1 LYAKIGHVAIVAR
14 VIIGSV
20 HVRARE
26 AQGRIFEDVTVAK
39 DARHVFISTHNDI
52 TQANKVIPRNGARC
66 VLGHMF
72 DGTSQHLVQV
82 SKARTSHNARDDSSS
97 ASSVT
102 SLADSL
108 FSTTSGSS
116 RSSVVGPAGAGER
129 LALLLLSDCHLSIL
143 YQEAFKRVIADK
155 FERKFRKILHY
166 FASSCERTR
175 ILLSSGAPHTLY
187 AIRQEILHILSEIP
201 FSP

>member
-1 LYAKIGHVAIVAR
+1 VAR

-26 AQGRIFEDVTVAK
+26 AQGSIFEDVTVAK
-39 DARHVFISTHNDI
+39 DARHVFISTHNGI

-66 VLGHMF
+66 VLGHMS
-72 DGTSQHLVQV
+72 GTSQHLVQV
-82 SKARTSHNARDDSSS
+82 SKARTSHNAGDDSSS

-155 FERKFRKILHY
+155 FERKFRKIPHY
-166 FASSCERTR
+166 FAFELRKDTDTPQQRSTAYFVRYQARNSAY
-175 ILLSSGAPHTLY
+175 I
-187 AIRQEILHILSEIP
+187 
-201 FSP
+201 